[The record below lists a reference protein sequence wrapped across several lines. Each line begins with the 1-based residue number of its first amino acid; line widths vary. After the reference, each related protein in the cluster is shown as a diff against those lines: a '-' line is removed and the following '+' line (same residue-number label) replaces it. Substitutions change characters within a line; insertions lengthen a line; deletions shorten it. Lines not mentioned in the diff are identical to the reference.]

1 MKKYAGKTWKTNC
14 IIMTKR
20 QALSSIIPSRKCDS
34 YAYAAIG
41 LTLKRVFLLL
51 LLLQLFFKTYKE

>member
-1 MKKYAGKTWKTNC
+1 MKNYTGKTNC
-14 IIMTKR
+14 IIMYQETSP
-20 QALSSIIPSRKCDS
+20 LFPYSIDS

-51 LLLQLFFKTYKE
+51 LLQLFFKTYKE